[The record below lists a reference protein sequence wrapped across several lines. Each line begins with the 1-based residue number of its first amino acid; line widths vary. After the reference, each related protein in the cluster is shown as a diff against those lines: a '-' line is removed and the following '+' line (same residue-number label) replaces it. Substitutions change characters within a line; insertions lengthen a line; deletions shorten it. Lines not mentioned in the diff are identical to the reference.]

1 MWRLAFSTRFSYAK
15 HLGEPEH
22 VVESDERVGDDEA
35 ALREVRA
42 VVRQLDRRLQRRR
55 MVVAEVAD
63 DRLAAALCLREVHEA
78 RAEAHER
85 VTPEPPALHR
95 LEQEARTSALAQPQ
109 VGPERGD
116 QVG

>member
-1 MWRLAFSTRFSYAK
+1 
-15 HLGEPEH
+15 
-22 VVESDERVGDDEA
+22 VVEPDQRVGDEEA

-42 VVRQLDRRLQRRR
+42 VRRQLDRRLQRRC

-63 DRLAAALCLREVHEA
+63 DRLAAALGLREVHES
-78 RAEAHER
+78 RAEADEG
-85 VTPEPPALHR
+85 VTPESPALHR
-95 LEQEARTSALAQPQ
+95 LEEEARPPALAQPQ